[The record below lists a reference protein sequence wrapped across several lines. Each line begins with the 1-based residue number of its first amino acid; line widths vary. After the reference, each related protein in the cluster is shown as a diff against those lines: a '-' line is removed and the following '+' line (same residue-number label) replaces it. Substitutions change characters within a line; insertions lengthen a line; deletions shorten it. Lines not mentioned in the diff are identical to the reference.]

1 MEGARQAQKLVR
13 ETSRAAY
20 DTAVASPAEKVQQGI
35 DRCEMEKFTDGFC
48 RVLFTVLLVGAI
60 LAAWVYWLFWPIWWL
75 AKGRFELTSGWTA
88 AKCTI
93 VQQRCYVTCKRPTTC
108 LGSCTSCDDR
118 DGMFLSDACVW
129 LDKTKFIRDA
139 RGAIVREDTPHSSAV
154 LSPRMSSLR
163 LLGGGCLV
171 VAFFRA
177 PAAVRMLTLAAMVA
191 VASGSVGGEGDT
203 SMTERQSEGEGGL
216 RGRAAELQSRG
227 DAGSNLTYFGHLDQR
242 SPECCRKAF
251 SIAVEFRVGSACA
264 AGDATCLGV
273 PPSRAHSLPLCSPPP
288 VFQPQKRACASTQ
301 NTRHYSYVCLHA
313 YTCRC
318 VCICIYVQRKSESK
332 GRMAGV
338 CVVGLNLS
346 PSSTLPPSNL
356 SLSLSLSLS
365 LYAHT
370 HTQPSF
376 TSQRYRI

>member
-1 MEGARQAQKLVR
+1 
-13 ETSRAAY
+13 
-20 DTAVASPAEKVQQGI
+20 
-35 DRCEMEKFTDGFC
+35 
-48 RVLFTVLLVGAI
+48 
-60 LAAWVYWLFWPIWWL
+60 
-75 AKGRFELTSGWTA
+75 
-88 AKCTI
+88 
-93 VQQRCYVTCKRPTTC
+93 
-108 LGSCTSCDDR
+108 
-118 DGMFLSDACVW
+118 
-129 LDKTKFIRDA
+129 
-139 RGAIVREDTPHSSAV
+139 
-154 LSPRMSSLR
+154 MSSLR
-163 LLGGGCLV
+163 MLGGGCLV

-177 PAAVRMLTLAAMVA
+177 PDAVRMLSLAALVA

-227 DAGSNLTYFGHLDQR
+227 DAGSNLTYFGHLDQRR

-301 NTRHYSYVCLHA
+301 NARHYPYVCLHA

-365 LYAHT
+365 LYTHIHT
-370 HTQPSF
+370 HSRVLRAKGTEFGVRVLVQAGHKGILRRPCLHARQKGRWRRVLRPDLF
-376 TSQRYRI
+376 ERAGTDDAGV